1 MQSGTLE
8 TNLLYGGLS
17 PNCVKLLHLLLVESY
32 QARLDQHLVVM
43 IEKSFWV
50 YRIST
55 LHHAYSEGRSN
66 HVLDR
71 ILHGHLLSVLSG
83 FVCGLEPDVTLHD
96 YLLLLS
102 FELLLSLCRANLD
115 FSLIDFILLMLL
127 SKLSLHLLK
136 HFLLD
141 HAPEGILHG
150 VTCRFESAEASIRL
164 GLLLLELTLDLRVE
178 QDLDEA
184 LSGALQLLVQEFF
197 SLHVFLL

>member
-1 MQSGTLE
+1 MQSGALE
-8 TNLLYGGLS
+8 ANLLYGGLS
-17 PNCVKLLHLLLVESY
+17 PNCVKLLHLLLVEGY

-55 LHHAYSEGRSN
+55 LNHANSEGGSN
-66 HVLDR
+66 HVLHR
-71 ILHGHLLSVLSG
+71 ILLGHLLSILSG

-96 YLLLLS
+96 YPLFLS
-102 FELLLSLCRANLD
+102 FELLFSLCRADLD

-141 HAPEGILHG
+141 HAPEGILHSI
-150 VTCRFESAEASIRL
+150 TCRFESTEASIRL
-164 GLLLLELTLDLRVE
+164 GLLLLELSLDLRVE
-178 QDLDEA
+178 KYLDKA
-184 LSGALQLLVQEFF
+184 LSGAFQLLV
-197 SLHVFLL
+197 